1 MLVLRLTTTR
11 QWFNWYKV
19 GSRHLGSVQLD
30 ENHYSKY
37 LLQQSGILKG
47 KSVQVTHQL
56 PISQKVHMPGISP
69 PQRNTYVD
77 ILCLFPFLFKT
88 IGGPQTV
95 HVVYLVCA
103 LDFLSLYRMGCGMN
117 YRWAK
122 PSSFLCFSQNAVHK
136 IQLKHHHLHSAG
148 QSLLSFHFFC
158 TLHTMLPLHSPLRMY
173 IFNIPIST
181 DRQWTHWGQGWNL
194 SPFSLLRAK
203 YHRIHCGRALQL
215 FNLLSTGR
223 L

>member
-1 MLVLRLTTTR
+1 MRIITLNTFYNRVVSSKANLSKSLLSFPSLRRFTCLA
-11 QWFNWYKV
+11 Y
-19 GSRHLGSVQLD
+19 
-30 ENHYSKY
+30 
-37 LLQQSGILKG
+37 
-47 KSVQVTHQL
+47 HQ
-56 PISQKVHMPGISP
+56 
-69 PQRNTYVD
+69 PQHNTYID
-77 ILCLFPFLFKT
+77 TLCLFPFLFKT

-103 LDFLSLYRMGCGMN
+103 LDFLSLYRMGCGIN

-122 PSSFLCFSQNAVHK
+122 PSSFLCYSQNAVHK

-158 TLHTMLPLHSPLRMY
+158 TLHTMLPLHSPLRRY
-173 IFNIPIST
+173 VFNIPIST
-181 DRQWTHWGQGWNL
+181 DRQWAHWGQGWNL
-194 SPFSLLRAK
+194 FPFSLLRAK
-203 YHRIHCGRALQL
+203 YHRIHCGCALQL